1 MNSIAWAA
9 TTTRSSECVVCGT
22 HTIDTKPVISR
33 LLKRNNAPLANSVV
47 GDELVGKVGVALE
60 PLVAHGGRIA
70 LEDEGGTIGR
80 IGVGADHEHGSL
92 GVQLLAVTQRGQNTN
107 LSETEMTRTERGS
120 LLENSLDV
128 VV

>member
-1 MNSIAWAA
+1 M
-9 TTTRSSECVVCGT
+9 
-22 HTIDTKPVISR
+22 ISR

-60 PLVAHGGRIA
+60 PLIAHGGRIA

-107 LSETEMTRTERGS
+107 LSQTEMTSTERGS
-120 LLENSLDV
+120 LLENSLDIIV
-128 VV
+128 